1 MPPSPARA
9 ALQTVAAAALILLA
23 LELAAGGLPEPE
35 PPALSSSP
43 DLGPA
48 MGQTLPGNPH
58 LLWELAP
65 GTAPVEGGTAHIN
78 ELGMR
83 DAHRGPPT
91 RPRAL
96 VIGDSSVFGF
106 GVDQHE
112 MFTAIT
118 EERLQ
123 ADVIN
128 AGVPGWSTEQARNM
142 LELRGFSLEPD
153 LLVIA
158 TLWSDNNFDR
168 FVDAEVIRQTERAGS
183 VRAAL
188 RSSALFRQIDRVV
201 SAARGDTTRGVRGVA
216 QTTNAHGRRRV
227 PLQTYAENLEEMAQ
241 VMHDRGGAVAFL
253 MLANRLDVQRRPGPL
268 VWAPYRDAMR
278 QVATRWGAPLVD
290 LPDVFPRNGGMSL
303 FLDEMHPNA
312 RGHTVIGRALS
323 DALVAAGWPEHAPLR
338 QTPPAVPLP
347 SLTDPFAGQG
357 EVLGLV
363 EPERGARGKAG
374 PQPTPPPPPGS
385 AAP

>member
-1 MPPSPARA
+1 MPASPTRA
-9 ALQTVAAAALILLA
+9 ALQTLALAAATFAL
-23 LELAAGGLPEPE
+23 LELAAGWMPEPE
-35 PPALSSSP
+35 PPVLSASP

-78 ELGMR
+78 ALGMR
-83 DAHRGPPT
+83 DVQRGPPT

-112 MFTAIT
+112 VFTSLA
-118 EERLQ
+118 EAHLQ

-128 AGVPGWSTEQARNM
+128 AGVPGWSTLQARNM

-153 LLVIA
+153 LLIIA

-183 VRAAL
+183 VRSVL
-188 RSSALFRQIDRVV
+188 RASALFRQIDRLVAV
-201 SAARGDTTRGVRGVA
+201 ARGDTAQSVRGVA
-216 QTTNAHGRRRV
+216 QTSSPNGRRRV
-227 PLQTYAENLEEMAQ
+227 PLQSYAENLEEMAQ
-241 VMHDRGGAVAFL
+241 TMHDRGGAVAFL

-278 QVATRWGAPLVD
+278 RVAARWGAPLVD

-312 RGHTVIGRALS
+312 RGHAVISRALTE
-323 DALVAAGWPEHAPLR
+323 ALEAAGWPAQAPLR

-357 EVLGLV
+357 EALGLV

-374 PQPTPPPPPGS
+374 PQPSPPPPPGP